1 MTAPAASGKKFWTGA
16 IWLLWAACL
25 GLGAMGIYQRIAFR
39 HKPVGYCS

>member
-1 MTAPAASGKKFWTGA
+1 MAASEPPRGTGA
-16 IWLLWAACL
+16 HWLLWAACL